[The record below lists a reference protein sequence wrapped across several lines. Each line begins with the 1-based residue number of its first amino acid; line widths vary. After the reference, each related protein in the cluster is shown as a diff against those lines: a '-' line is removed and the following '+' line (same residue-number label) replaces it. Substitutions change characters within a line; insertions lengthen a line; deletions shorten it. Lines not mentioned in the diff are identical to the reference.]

1 MDSLYLQGLIAGR
14 RIVASKGLDA
24 LDRVIS
30 ELQTHLIETTAV
42 EIVAET
48 R

>member
-1 MDSLYLQGLIAGR
+1 MDSLYLQGLIAAR

-30 ELQTHLIETTAV
+30 ELELHAIETTAV
-42 EIVAET
+42 QIVAET